1 MTEVIEK
8 KKYSA
13 QIKYDKERTLIDPEY
28 RQKKKE
34 VSKNINNNRYK
45 TDPEYREKQKANAR
59 ARSELIK
66 DLFRQHRN
74 NSAEISVN

>member
-13 QIKYDKERTLIDPEY
+13 QIKYDKERTANDPEY

-34 VSKNINNNRYK
+34 VSKSINNNRYK
-45 TDPEYREKQKANAR
+45 TDPEYRERQKANAR

-66 DLFRQHRN
+66 ELFKQHRN
-74 NSAEISVN
+74 SEMSVN